1 MRKLNLINFL
11 LFLPVVFSCGN
22 NDSSLFPS
30 LQKKYWTPEDYTNAN
45 AELTSLRYN
54 NKELPNLDDPKTA
67 PLFQKLVDTNN
78 FSIVANDDQLGLE
91 HRKEFISKMFDQ
103 YRQLSDKYDEADRSD
118 KYKYPLE
125 LVEIEKFGL
134 ALQIY
139 YIETGNQSIIKNADN
154 PNAQEVNDITTKNKN
169 ILIRNYTL
177 YLEHIN
183 HEDRFTDN
191 ALISYSEGIKDFFPK
206 VINNVAPNG
215 DYSGMLE
222 KVDNMLKKSKNSLI
236 LTQLQNLQSLIK
248 SKTNAVQ

>member
-1 MRKLNLINFL
+1 MKKLRVLYFLFFL
-11 LFLPVVFSCGN
+11 LVVFSCGN
-22 NDSSLFPS
+22 SDSGSFPIK
-30 LQKKYWTPEDYTNAN
+30 KKYWTPEDYIAVNE
-45 AELTSLRYN
+45 ELSSLKFN

-67 PLFQKLVDTNN
+67 PLFQKIVDTNN
-78 FSIVANDDQLGLE
+78 FSIVVNDNQLGLE

-103 YRQLSDKYDEADRSD
+103 YRRLGEQYAETDRSD

-154 PNAQEVNDITTKNKN
+154 PNAPDVIDITTKNRN

-177 YLEHIN
+177 YLEHVN
-183 HEDRFTDN
+183 HEDRFTDK

-206 VINNVAPNG
+206 VINNVAPDG
-215 DYSGMLE
+215 DYSGMLD
-222 KVDNMLKKSKNSLI
+222 KIDNMLKKSNNSLI
-236 LTQLQNLQSLIK
+236 IAELQHIQSLLK
-248 SKTNAVQ
+248 SKTSTVQ

>member
-1 MRKLNLINFL
+1 MKKLRILSFLFFL
-11 LFLPVVFSCGN
+11 LVAFSCGN
-22 NDSSLFPS
+22 SDSGSFQLK
-30 LQKKYWTPEDYTNAN
+30 KKYWTPDDYITVNE
-45 AELTSLRYN
+45 ELSSLKYN

-67 PLFQKLVDTNN
+67 PIFQKIVDTNN
-78 FSIVANDDQLGLE
+78 FSIVVTDNQLGLE

-103 YRQLSDKYDEADRSD
+103 YRQLADHYTETDRSD

-154 PNAQEVNDITTKNKN
+154 PNSPEVIDITLKNKN

-177 YLEHIN
+177 YLEHVN
-183 HEDRFTDN
+183 HEDRFTDK

-206 VINNVAPNG
+206 VINDIAPNG
-215 DYSGMLE
+215 DYSGMLA
-222 KVDNMLKKSKNSLI
+222 KIDNMLKKSKNSLI
-236 LTQLQNLQSLIK
+236 IAQLENIQNLLK
-248 SKTNAVQ
+248 SKTTTTQ